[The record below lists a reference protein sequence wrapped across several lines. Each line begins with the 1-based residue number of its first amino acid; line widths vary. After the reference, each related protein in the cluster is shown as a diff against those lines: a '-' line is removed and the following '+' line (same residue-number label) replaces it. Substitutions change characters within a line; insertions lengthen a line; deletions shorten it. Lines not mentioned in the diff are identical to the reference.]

1 MWRGLVDR
9 LAADSADWQR
19 QALDRTEAGRAQPT
33 PARAALHARQG
44 ENRIEQRTRG
54 AAPRRPSL
62 YRRHGAHVLLRVGHD
77 VSRTREL
84 LARVYHIAAG
94 RAGPYTTHRRG
105 PIAQRLERGTHNPE
119 VQGSNPCGPTPI
131 EHLRLS
137 IYALIDARPS
147 PHAAGLG
154 RGRSP
159 MNRAPPGDVAAPP
172 HAGPRVC
179 VRWRV

>member
-9 LAADSADWQR
+9 LAADGADWQR

-44 ENRIEQRTRG
+44 EDRIEQRPRG
-54 AAPRRPSL
+54 AAPRRPLL
-62 YRRHGAHVLLRVGHD
+62 YRSHGAYVLLRVGYD

-119 VQGSNPCGPTPI
+119 VQGSNPCGPTRKI
-131 EHLRLS
+131 GLF
-137 IYALIDARPS
+137 ALPVTSQTPNASKTRPREIFSRSLLARR
-147 PHAAGLG
+147 AGFH
-154 RGRSP
+154 
-159 MNRAPPGDVAAPP
+159 GDCAC
-172 HAGPRVC
+172 G
-179 VRWRV
+179 